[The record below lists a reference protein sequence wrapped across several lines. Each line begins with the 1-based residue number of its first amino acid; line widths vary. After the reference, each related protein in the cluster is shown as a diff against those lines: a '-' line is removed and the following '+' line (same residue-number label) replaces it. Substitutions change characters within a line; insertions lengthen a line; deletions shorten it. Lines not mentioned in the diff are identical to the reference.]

1 MGLEVMGCLLSV
13 CQCRRPWIPQLWEVE
28 EKRRGGGGEK
38 RGSRKDYKGGR
49 REGGERTEGEKT
61 GAESI
66 AL

>member
-28 EKRRGGGGEK
+28 EKRRGGGEK